1 MATAAGVGLAIII
14 GLFVLAAG
22 LLLLLVKLIGCAI
35 APFLSNII
43 AGAFCTSSS
52 MPFTSSPWT
61 GASSMPSW
69 WPSSACRAPS
79 SWPSSPSSD

>member
-1 MATAAGVGLAIII
+1 MATAAGIGLAIIV

-43 AGAFCTSSS
+43 AGGILYFFLDAFHIIPMDWSLFDALVVALFGVPGTI
-52 MPFTSSPWT
+52 FLAILTFF
-61 GASSMPSW
+61 
-69 WPSSACRAPS
+69 
-79 SWPSSPSSD
+79 